1 MRKTPLLI
9 FLLCISLHTE
19 VGADEPANLSV
30 RSEQSAVSLG
40 GAVTRSIQQN
50 EGPVAEPS
58 STSTGAFD
66 FSFYLVAGIGF
77 AGLMWMRHQAQSI

>member
-19 VGADEPANLSV
+19 VGADEPVRLSINSDQ
-30 RSEQSAVSLG
+30 RAVVLG
-40 GAVTRSIQQN
+40 GAVTNSTQL
-50 EGPVAEPS
+50 EGPVAEQS

-77 AGLMWMRHQAQSI
+77 AGLMWMRHQAQSL